1 MSYGIQL
8 SFNNKEEVI
17 ELPVMPSSIGLTEG
31 GNGKVYNVV
40 GLGDINV
47 IKDAKLT
54 EYQFSSIFPAQRSS
68 YVHTEELLSPGQYVE
83 YINRWMRTRH
93 PIRFIVK
100 SDLYDIN
107 TPASI
112 ESFDWKEVGGTKDIE
127 YSLKLKKYVF
137 YSAKQVKI
145 IKTPA
150 GKTAQKDSKTSKTR
164 PNEKQPPKSYTVQKG
179 DYLWEIAKKTLGDGG
194 RWKEIKNLNNMSDA
208 DLKNLKVGRVLKI
221 PGAKK

>member
-17 ELPVMPSSIGLTEG
+17 ELPVMPSSIALTEG
-31 GNGKVYNVV
+31 GNDKVYNVI

-145 IKTPA
+145 IKTSA

-164 PNEKQPPKSYTVQKG
+164 PNEKQPPKTYTVQKG
-179 DYLWEIAKKTLGDGG
+179 DYLWAIAKKTLGDGS

>member
-1 MSYGIQL
+1 M
-8 SFNNKEEVI
+8 
-17 ELPVMPSSIGLTEG
+17 
-31 GNGKVYNVV
+31 
-40 GLGDINV
+40 
-47 IKDAKLT
+47 AA
-54 EYQFSSIFPAQRSS
+54 FPAQRSS
-68 YVHTEELLSPGQYVE
+68 FVHTEELLSPGQYVE